1 MQNFKYQKF
10 TSVIEEKIKK
20 GILVSGD
27 RLPSIREIKEKYKLS
42 ITSVQSGYDYLVMK
56 GCVEN
61 RPRSGFFVT
70 IKINEDIPEDLPT
83 FSPVVSN
90 VDFDKKVKLTS
101 KSNKSF
107 EQISF
112 NTAAPTDLLVP
123 QKLILRKMQ
132 EVIRKKGSS
141 ILRYY
146 PANGSEILKNQIA
159 ARATKFGCKINS
171 EQLIITDGALQA
183 LYIALAS
190 VTQSGDVIAVE
201 SPCIFSVLEV
211 ISNLKLKIIEVPVHY
226 KNGFDIDYLK
236 NVLNK
241 NNIRAIVLT
250 PNFHN
255 PTGILISDET
265 KKELAS
271 IAQSKEIP
279 IIENDIYGDLYF
291 DGERPSMICNF
302 DTEGW
307 VMTYSSFSKTLAPGI
322 RLGWL
327 NTGRFFEQAE
337 RIKFSL
343 GRSVSPIFQELMI
356 QLLDENSYERHLRFF
371 RKQLEIQC
379 VELLNTLRLYF
390 PKDCYFHRPQGGYS
404 IWGKLPKEVNMPDFY
419 KFCESQK
426 IAFTPGDTFS
436 YTDAYRHHF
445 RIIFADRI
453 TSESIVRLKIIG
465 EKVQSILDEKINE
478 NL

>member
-10 TSVIEEKIKK
+10 TSVIEEQIKS
-20 GILVSGD
+20 GALTLGD
-27 RLPSIREIKEKYKLS
+27 RLPSVREIKEKYQLS
-42 ITSVQSGYDYLVMK
+42 ITSVQNGYDYLVMK
-56 GCVEN
+56 GWVEN

-70 IKINEDIPEDLPT
+70 IKANENIPEDLPKL
-83 FSPVVSN
+83 SPTIRNSE
-90 VDFDKKVKLTS
+90 FDEKVKLTS
-101 KSNKSF
+101 KSGKSF
-107 EQISF
+107 EKISF

-132 EVIRKKGSS
+132 EVIRKKGAL

-146 PANGSEILKNQIA
+146 PVNGSEILRNQIA
-159 ARATKFGCKINS
+159 SRATKFGCKINS

-190 VTQSGDVIAVE
+190 VTQPADVVAVE
-201 SPCIFSVLEV
+201 SPCVFSVLEV
-211 ISNLKLKIIEVPVHY
+211 ISNLKLKIIEIPVHY

-236 NVLNK
+236 DAVTE
-241 NNIRAIVLT
+241 NNIRAVVVT

-265 KKELAS
+265 KKELVS
-271 IAQSKEIP
+271 IAENNEIP
-279 IIENDIYGDLYF
+279 IIENDIYGDIYF
-291 DGERPSMICNF
+291 DGERPSTIGNF
-302 DTEGW
+302 DKEGW

-343 GRSVSPIFQELMI
+343 GRSVVPIFQELMI
-356 QLLDENSYERHLRFF
+356 QLLNENSYDRHLRFF

-379 VELLNTLRLYF
+379 VEVLNALRLYF
-390 PKDCYFHRPQGGYS
+390 PKECYFHRPQGGYS
-404 IWGKLPKEVNMPDFY
+404 IWGRLPKDINMPDFY
-419 KFCESQK
+419 TFCENQK

-436 YTDAYRHHF
+436 YTDAYSHHF

-453 TSESIVRLKIIG
+453 TPESILRLKIIG
-465 EKVQSILDEKINE
+465 EKVQSILDK
-478 NL
+478 

>member
-1 MQNFKYQKF
+1 MHNFKYQKF
-10 TSVIEEKIKK
+10 TSVIEEQIKS
-20 GILVSGD
+20 GVLTSGD
-27 RLPSIREIKEKYKLS
+27 RLPSVREIKEKYQLS
-42 ITSVQSGYDYLVMK
+42 ITSVQNGYDYLVMK
-56 GCVEN
+56 GWVEN
-61 RPRSGFFVT
+61 RPRSGFYVS
-70 IKINEDIPEDLPT
+70 IKTNEKIPENALKFLPIVRN
-83 FSPVVSN
+83 S
-90 VDFDKKVKLTS
+90 DFDKKVKLTS

-112 NTAAPTDLLVP
+112 NTTAPTDLLIP

-132 EVIRKKGSS
+132 EVIRKKGAS

-146 PANGSEILKNQIA
+146 PANGSEVLRDQIA
-159 ARATKFGCKINS
+159 TRSTKLGCKINS

-190 VTQSGDVIAVE
+190 VTRSGDVVAVE
-201 SPCIFSVLEV
+201 SPCVFSVLEV
-211 ISNLKLKIIEVPVHY
+211 ISNLKLKIIEIPVHY
-226 KNGFDIDYLK
+226 KNGFDVDYLK
-236 NVLNK
+236 DAVTK
-241 NNIRAIVLT
+241 NNIRAVVLT
-250 PNFHN
+250 SNFHN

-265 KKELAS
+265 KKELAL
-271 IAQSKEIP
+271 IAQSNEFP

-291 DGERPSMICNF
+291 DGERPSTICKF
-302 DTEGW
+302 DKEGW

-327 NTGRFFEQAE
+327 NAGRFFEQAE

-343 GRSVSPIFQELMI
+343 GRSVAPIFQELMI
-356 QLLDENSYERHLRFF
+356 QLLEENSYDRHLRSF

-379 VELLNTLRLYF
+379 VELLNALRLYF

-404 IWGKLPKEVNMPDFY
+404 IWVKLPKEINMSDFY
-419 KFCESQK
+419 QFCESQK

-436 YTDAYRHHF
+436 YTNEYSHHF

-453 TSESIVRLKIIG
+453 TSESMLRLKKIG
-465 EKVQSILDEKINE
+465 EKVKSILDE

>member
-10 TSVIEEKIKK
+10 TSVIEEQIKS
-20 GILVSGD
+20 GALTLGD
-27 RLPSIREIKEKYKLS
+27 RLPSVREIKEKYQLS
-42 ITSVQSGYDYLVMK
+42 ITSVQNGYDYLVMK
-56 GCVEN
+56 GWVEN

-70 IKINEDIPEDLPT
+70 IKANENIPEDLPKL
-83 FSPVVSN
+83 SPTIRNSE
-90 VDFDKKVKLTS
+90 FDEKVKLTS
-101 KSNKSF
+101 KSGKSF
-107 EQISF
+107 EKISF

-132 EVIRKKGSS
+132 EVIRKKGAL

-146 PANGSEILKNQIA
+146 PVNGSEILRNQIA
-159 ARATKFGCKINS
+159 SRATKFGCKINS

-190 VTQSGDVIAVE
+190 VTQPADVVAVE
-201 SPCIFSVLEV
+201 SPCVFSVLEV
-211 ISNLKLKIIEVPVHY
+211 ISNLKLKIIEIPVHY

-236 NVLNK
+236 DAVTE
-241 NNIRAIVLT
+241 NNIRAVVVT

-265 KKELAS
+265 KKELVS
-271 IAQSKEIP
+271 IAENNEIP
-279 IIENDIYGDLYF
+279 IIENDIYGDIYF
-291 DGERPSMICNF
+291 DGERPSTIGNF
-302 DTEGW
+302 DKEGW

-343 GRSVSPIFQELMI
+343 GRSVAPIFQELMI
-356 QLLDENSYERHLRFF
+356 QLLNENSYDRHLRFF

-379 VELLNTLRLYF
+379 VELLNALRLYF
-390 PKDCYFHRPQGGYS
+390 PKECYFHRPQGGYS
-404 IWGKLPKEVNMPDFY
+404 IWGRLPKDINMPDFY
-419 KFCESQK
+419 KFCENQK

-436 YTDAYRHHF
+436 YTDAYSHHF

-453 TSESIVRLKIIG
+453 TPESILRLKIIG
-465 EKVQSILDEKINE
+465 EKVQSILDK
-478 NL
+478 

>member
-1 MQNFKYQKF
+1 MQNFKYQIF
-10 TSVIEEKIKK
+10 TSVIEEQIKS
-20 GILVSGD
+20 GVFTSGD
-27 RLPSIREIKEKYKLS
+27 RLPSVREIKEQYQLS
-42 ITSVQSGYDYLVMK
+42 ITSVQNGYDYLVMK
-56 GCVEN
+56 GWVEN

-70 IKINEDIPEDLPT
+70 IKTNEYIPEDLSK
-83 FSPVVSN
+83 FSRTVRNSE
-90 VDFDKKVKLTS
+90 FDEKVKLTS

-132 EVIRKKGSS
+132 EVIRKKGAS

-146 PANGSEILKNQIA
+146 PVNGSEILRNQIA
-159 ARATKFGCKINS
+159 SRATKFGCKINA
-171 EQLIITDGALQA
+171 EHLIITDGALQA

-190 VTQSGDVIAVE
+190 VTQSGDVVAVE
-201 SPCIFSVLEV
+201 SPCVFSVLEV

-226 KNGFDIDYLK
+226 KTGFDIDFLK
-236 NVLNK
+236 DILTE
-241 NNIRAIVLT
+241 NNIRAVVVT

-255 PTGILISDET
+255 PTGILMSDEA
-265 KKELAS
+265 KKELAM
-271 IAQSKEIP
+271 IGQNNEIP

-291 DGERPSMICNF
+291 DGERPATIGNF
-302 DTEGW
+302 DKEGW

-343 GRSVSPIFQELMI
+343 GRSVAPIFQELMI
-356 QLLDENSYERHLRFF
+356 ELLNKNSYDRHLRFF

-379 VELLNTLRLYF
+379 VELLNALRLYF
-390 PKDCYFHRPQGGYS
+390 PKECYFHRPQGGYS
-404 IWGKLPKEVNMPDFY
+404 IWGRLPKEVDMPDFY
-419 KFCESQK
+419 TFCENQK

-436 YTDAYRHHF
+436 YTDAYSHHF

-453 TSESIVRLKIIG
+453 TPESILRLKIIG
-465 EKVQSILDEKINE
+465 EKVQSILDK
-478 NL
+478 

>member
-1 MQNFKYQKF
+1 MQNFKYQIF
-10 TSVIEEKIKK
+10 TSVIEEQIKS
-20 GILVSGD
+20 GVFTSGD
-27 RLPSIREIKEKYKLS
+27 RLPSVREIKEKYQLS
-42 ITSVQSGYDYLVMK
+42 ITSVQNGYDYLVMK
-56 GCVEN
+56 GWVEN

-70 IKINEDIPEDLPT
+70 IKTNENIPEDLPKL
-83 FSPVVSN
+83 SPTVRNSE
-90 VDFDKKVKLTS
+90 FDKKVKHTS
-101 KSNKSF
+101 KSGKSF

-112 NTAAPTDLLVP
+112 NTTAPTDLLIP

-146 PANGSEILKNQIA
+146 PVNGSEILRNQIA
-159 ARATKFGCKINS
+159 LRVSKLGYKINA

-190 VTQSGDVIAVE
+190 VAQSGDVIAVE
-201 SPCIFSVLEV
+201 SPCVFSVLEV

-226 KNGFDIDYLK
+226 KTGFDIDLLK
-236 NVLNK
+236 DILTE
-241 NNIRAIVLT
+241 NNIRAVVVT

-255 PTGILISDET
+255 PTGILMSDEA
-265 KKELAS
+265 KKELAM
-271 IAQSKEIP
+271 IGQNNEIP
-279 IIENDIYGDLYF
+279 IIENDIYGDIYF
-291 DGERPSMICNF
+291 EGERPSTICNF

-327 NTGRFFEQAE
+327 NAGRFFEQAE

-343 GRSVSPIFQELMI
+343 GRSVAPIFQELMI
-356 QLLDENSYERHLRFF
+356 QLLNENSYDRYLRFF

-379 VELLNTLRLYF
+379 VELLNALRLYF
-390 PKDCYFHRPQGGYS
+390 PKECYFHRPQGGYS
-404 IWGKLPKEVNMPDFY
+404 IWGRLPKDINMPDFY
-419 KFCESQK
+419 KFCENQK

-436 YTDAYRHHF
+436 YTDAYSHHF

-453 TSESIVRLKIIG
+453 TPESILRLKIIG
-465 EKVQSILDEKINE
+465 EKVQSILDK
-478 NL
+478 

>member
-10 TSVIEEKIKK
+10 TSVIEEQIKS
-20 GILVSGD
+20 GVLTSGD
-27 RLPSIREIKEKYKLS
+27 RLPSVREIKEKYQLS

-70 IKINEDIPEDLPT
+70 VKVNENILEDLPT
-83 FSPVVSN
+83 FSPVVRN
-90 VDFDKKVKLTS
+90 LDFDKKVKLTS
-101 KSNKSF
+101 KSGKSF

-112 NTAAPTDLLVP
+112 NTAALTDLLIP

-132 EVIRKKGSS
+132 EVIRKKGAS

-146 PANGSEILKNQIA
+146 PANGSEVLRDQIA
-159 ARATKFGCKINS
+159 SRATKLGYKINA
-171 EQLIITDGALQA
+171 EHLIITDGALQA

-190 VTQSGDVIAVE
+190 VTQSGDVVAVE
-201 SPCIFSVLEV
+201 SPCVFSVLEV
-211 ISNLKLKIIEVPVHY
+211 ISNLKLKIIEIPVHY
-226 KNGFDIDYLK
+226 KNGFDVDCLK
-236 NVLNK
+236 DAVTK
-241 NNIRAIVLT
+241 NNIRAVVLT
-250 PNFHN
+250 SNFHN

-265 KKELAS
+265 KKELAL
-271 IAQSKEIP
+271 IAQSNEIP

-291 DGERPSMICNF
+291 DGERPSTICKF

-327 NTGRFFEQAE
+327 NAGRFFEQAE
-337 RIKFSL
+337 RMKFSL
-343 GRSVSPIFQELMI
+343 GRSVAPIFQELMI
-356 QLLDENSYERHLRFF
+356 QLLEENSYDRHLLFF
-371 RKQLEIQC
+371 RKQLEMQC
-379 VELLNTLRLYF
+379 IELLSALRSYF

-404 IWGKLPKEVNMPDFY
+404 IWGKLPEKINMSEFY
-419 KFCESQK
+419 QFCESQK

-436 YTDAYRHHF
+436 YTDAYSHHF

-453 TSESIVRLKIIG
+453 TSESMLRLKIIG
-465 EKVQSILDEKINE
+465 EKVKSILDE

>member
-1 MQNFKYQKF
+1 MQNFKYQIF
-10 TSVIEEKIKK
+10 TSVIEEKIKS
-20 GILVSGD
+20 GVFTSGD
-27 RLPSIREIKEKYKLS
+27 RLPSVREIKEQYQLS
-42 ITSVQSGYDYLVMK
+42 ITSVQNGYDYLVMK
-56 GCVEN
+56 GWVEN
-61 RPRSGFFVT
+61 RPRSGFFVA
-70 IKINEDIPEDLPT
+70 IKTSEDIPEKLSKFLPIVRN
-83 FSPVVSN
+83 P
-90 VDFDKKVKLTS
+90 DFDEKVKLTS

-112 NTAAPTDLLVP
+112 NTAAPNDLLIP

-132 EVIRKKGSS
+132 EVIRKKGAS

-146 PANGSEILKNQIA
+146 PANGTEVLRDQIA
-159 ARATKFGCKINS
+159 SRSTKLGCKINA

-190 VTQSGDVIAVE
+190 VTQSGDVVAVE
-201 SPCIFSVLEV
+201 SPCVFSVLEV
-211 ISNLKLKIIEVPVHY
+211 ISNLKLKIIEIPVHY

-236 NVLNK
+236 DAVTK
-241 NNIRAIVLT
+241 NNIRAVVLT
-250 PNFHN
+250 SNFHN

-265 KKELAS
+265 KKELAL
-271 IAQSKEIP
+271 IAQSNEIP

-291 DGERPSMICNF
+291 GGERPSTICKF
-302 DTEGW
+302 DKEGW

-327 NTGRFFEQAE
+327 NAGRFFEQAE
-337 RIKFSL
+337 RMKFSL
-343 GRSVSPIFQELMI
+343 GRSVAPIFQELMI
-356 QLLDENSYERHLRFF
+356 QLLEENSYDLHLRSF

-379 VELLNTLRLYF
+379 VELLNALRLYF

-404 IWGKLPKEVNMPDFY
+404 IWGRLPKEADMSDFY
-419 KFCESQK
+419 QFCESQK

-436 YTDAYRHHF
+436 YTDAYSHHF

-465 EKVQSILDEKINE
+465 EKVQSILDE

>member
-1 MQNFKYQKF
+1 MHNFKYQIF
-10 TSVIEEKIKK
+10 TSVIEEKIKS
-20 GILVSGD
+20 GVLTSGD
-27 RLPSIREIKEKYKLS
+27 RLPSVREIKEQYQLS
-42 ITSVQSGYDYLVMK
+42 ITSVQNGYDYLVMK
-56 GCVEN
+56 GWVEN

-70 IKINEDIPEDLPT
+70 IKTNENIPEDLPKL
-83 FSPVVSN
+83 SPTIRNSE
-90 VDFDKKVKLTS
+90 FDEKVKLTS
-101 KSNKSF
+101 KSGKSF
-107 EQISF
+107 EKISF

-123 QKLILRKMQ
+123 QKLILRKIQ

-146 PANGSEILKNQIA
+146 PVNGSEILRNQIA
-159 ARATKFGCKINS
+159 SRATKFGCKINS

-201 SPCIFSVLEV
+201 SPCVFSVLEV

-226 KNGFDIDYLK
+226 KTGFDVDYLK
-236 NVLNK
+236 DAVTK
-241 NNIRAIVLT
+241 NNIRAVVVT
-250 PNFHN
+250 PSFHN
-255 PTGILISDET
+255 PTGILMSDEA
-265 KKELAS
+265 KKELAM
-271 IAQSKEIP
+271 IGQNNEIP
-279 IIENDIYGDLYF
+279 IIENDIYGDIYF
-291 DGERPSMICNF
+291 DGERPSTICKF

-343 GRSVSPIFQELMI
+343 GRSVAPIFQELMI
-356 QLLDENSYERHLRFF
+356 QLLEENSYERHLRFF

-379 VELLNTLRLYF
+379 VELLNALRLYF
-390 PKDCYFHRPQGGYS
+390 PKESYFHRPQGGYS
-404 IWGKLPKEVNMPDFY
+404 IWGRLPKDINMPDFY
-419 KFCESQK
+419 KFCENQK

-436 YTDAYRHHF
+436 YTDAYSHHF
-445 RIIFADRI
+445 RIIFADKI
-453 TSESIVRLKIIG
+453 TPESILRLKIIG
-465 EKVQSILDEKINE
+465 EKVQSILDK
-478 NL
+478 

>member
-1 MQNFKYQKF
+1 MQNFKYQIF
-10 TSVIEEKIKK
+10 TSVIEEQIKS

-27 RLPSIREIKEKYKLS
+27 RLPSVREIKEKYQLS

-61 RPRSGFFVT
+61 RPRSGFFVNV
-70 IKINEDIPEDLPT
+70 KVNEDIPENSSKFL
-83 FSPVVSN
+83 PVVRN
-90 VDFDKKVKLTS
+90 LDFDKKVELTS
-101 KSNKSF
+101 RSGRHS

-112 NTAAPTDLLVP
+112 NTAAPTDLLIP
-123 QKLILRKMQ
+123 QKLILRKIQ
-132 EVIRKKGSS
+132 EVIRKKGTS

-146 PANGSEILKNQIA
+146 PANGSEVLRNQIA
-159 ARATKFGCKINS
+159 ARATKLSCAINA

-183 LYIALAS
+183 FYIALAS
-190 VTQSGDVIAVE
+190 VTQPDDVVAVE
-201 SPCIFSVLEV
+201 SPCVFSVLEV
-211 ISNLKLKIIEVPVHY
+211 ISNLKLKIIEIPVHY
-226 KNGFDIDYLK
+226 KNGFDVDYLK
-236 NVLNK
+236 DAVTK
-241 NNIRAIVLT
+241 NNIRAVVLT

-255 PTGILISDET
+255 PTGILMSDEA
-265 KKELAS
+265 KKELAT
-271 IAQSKEIP
+271 IGQNNEIP

-291 DGERPSMICNF
+291 EGERPSTICKF

-327 NTGRFFEQAE
+327 NAGRFFEQAE

-343 GRSVSPIFQELMI
+343 GRSVAPIFQELMI
-356 QLLDENSYERHLRFF
+356 ELLEENSYDRHLRFF
-371 RKQLEIQC
+371 RKQLEMQC
-379 VELLNTLRLYF
+379 VELLNVLRLCF

-404 IWGKLPKEVNMPDFY
+404 IWGKLPEKINMSDFY
-419 KFCESQK
+419 QFCESQK
-426 IAFTPGDTFS
+426 IAFTPGNTFS
-436 YTDAYRHHF
+436 YTDAYSHHF

-453 TSESIVRLKIIG
+453 TSDNIMRVKIIG
-465 EKVQSILDEKINE
+465 EKVQSILDE

>member
-1 MQNFKYQKF
+1 MQNFKYQIF
-10 TSVIEEKIKK
+10 TSVIEEQIKN
-20 GILVSGD
+20 GILVSGE

-61 RPRSGFFVT
+61 RPRSGFFVI

-101 KSNKSF
+101 KSNKSS

-112 NTAAPTDLLVP
+112 NTAAPTDLIVP

-132 EVIRKKGSS
+132 EVIRKKGAS

-146 PANGSEILKNQIA
+146 PANGSEILRNQIA
-159 ARATKFGCKINS
+159 ARATKFGFKINS
-171 EQLIITDGALQA
+171 EQLIVTDGALQA

-190 VTQSGDVIAVE
+190 VTESGDLIAVE

-211 ISNLKLKIIEVPVHY
+211 ISNLKLKVIEIPVQY
-226 KNGFDIDYLK
+226 KIGFDIDYLK
-236 NVLNK
+236 GAVSK

-291 DGERPSMICNF
+291 DGERPSTICNF

-337 RIKFSL
+337 RLKFSL

-356 QLLDENSYERHLRFF
+356 QLLNENSYDRHLRFF

-390 PKDCYFHRPQGGYS
+390 PEECYFHRPQGGYS
-404 IWGKLPKEVNMPDFY
+404 IWGRLPKEVNMPDFY

-436 YTDAYRHHF
+436 YTDAYSYHF